1 MEALFLAGS
10 IMSAPITQGSPA
22 FRRINRAMVLGG
34 FSVFALLYGV
44 QPLLPVFASQFAVSP
59 AHASWALSLSTATL
73 AVALLVGGAMSD
85 RLGRRPLMAG
95 AMVAGALLTLLCA
108 LARNMNELL
117 VLRAALGLALGGMPA
132 VAMAYLS
139 EEVEPKSLGLSMGLY
154 ISGSAFG
161 GMVGRMLTSVLTDF
175 FSWRV
180 ALATLGA
187 AALLGAWE
195 FWRSLPASTRFRP
208 QAAGIKGVSTHLQDA
223 GLPWLFCI
231 AFLIMG
237 CFVSV
242 YNYIGYRL
250 LAEPF
255 GLRQSL
261 VGALAALYLVGMYSA
276 VWGGR
281 LADRL
286 GRRNVLWAVMLMMVA
301 GLVLTLSNWLPM
313 IVAGMALFT
322 FGFFATHSVAS
333 SWVGRRARAPQALA
347 AALYLFFYYI
357 GSSLIGSLT
366 GVVWSSKGWPGVVAV
381 LAALMAAAVLI
392 ALRLRSLEP
401 LPERLATA

>member
-1 MEALFLAGS
+1 
-10 IMSAPITQGSPA
+10 
-22 FRRINRAMVLGG
+22 V
-34 FSVFALLYGV
+34 
-44 QPLLPVFASQFAVSP
+44 
-59 AHASWALSLSTATL
+59 
-73 AVALLVGGAMSD
+73 
-85 RLGRRPLMAG
+85 
-95 AMVAGALLTLLCA
+95 
-108 LARNMNELL
+108 RNHM
-117 VLRAALGLALGGMPA
+117 
-132 VAMAYLS
+132 
-139 EEVEPKSLGLSMGLY
+139 K
-154 ISGSAFG
+154 
-161 GMVGRMLTSVLTDF
+161 
-175 FSWRV
+175 
-180 ALATLGA
+180 
-187 AALLGAWE
+187 
-195 FWRSLPASTRFRP
+195 
-208 QAAGIKGVSTHLQDA
+208 DA
-223 GLPWLFCI
+223 GLPWLFGL
-231 AFLIMG
+231 AFLLMG

-250 LAEPF
+250 LDAPF

-286 GRRNVLWAVMLMMVA
+286 GRRNVLWAVMLLMVA

-347 AALYLFFYYI
+347 AALYLFFYYL

-366 GVVWSSKGWPGVVAV
+366 GLVWSARGWPGVVAV
-381 LAALMAAAVLI
+381 LSALMAVAVMI

>member
-1 MEALFLAGS
+1 MP
-10 IMSAPITQGSPA
+10 APISQGTPA
-22 FRRINRAMVLGG
+22 FTRINRAMLLGG
-34 FSVFALLYGV
+34 FSTFALLYGV
-44 QPLLPVFASQFAVSP
+44 QPLLPIFAQQFAVSP
-59 AHASWALSLSTATL
+59 AHASWALSVSTAML
-73 AVALLVGGAMSD
+73 AIALLVGGALSD
-85 RLGRRPLMAG
+85 RLGRRPLMMG
-95 AMVAGALLTLLCA
+95 ALVVGALLTLLCA
-108 LARNMNELL
+108 MARDMNELL
-117 VLRAALGLALGGMPA
+117 VLRAVLGLALGGMPA

-139 EEVEPKSLGLSMGLY
+139 EEIAPGSLGLSMGLY

-161 GMVGRMLTSVLTDF
+161 GMTGRMLASVLADF
-175 FSWRV
+175 TSWRV
-180 ALATLGA
+180 ALAMMGA
-187 AALLGAWE
+187 AALLAAWE
-195 FWRSLPASTRFRP
+195 FWRSLPASTRFQPRKT
-208 QAAGIKGVSTHLQDA
+208 GLGGVRIHLQDA
-223 GLPWLFCI
+223 GLPWLFCL
-231 AFLIMG
+231 AFLLMG

-250 LAEPF
+250 MGAPF
-255 GLRQSL
+255 GLRQSV
-261 VGALAALYLVGMYSA
+261 VGALAALYLVGMFSA

-286 GRRNVLWAVMLMMVA
+286 GRRNVLWAVMLLMVA

-347 AALYLFFYYI
+347 AALYLFFYYM
-357 GSSLIGSLT
+357 GSSLVGSLT
-366 GVVWSSKGWPGVVAV
+366 GLVWASRGWPGVVAV
-381 LAALMAAAVLI
+381 LAMLMAAAVSI

>member
-1 MEALFLAGS
+1 MP
-10 IMSAPITQGSPA
+10 APICQGSPA
-22 FRRINRAMVLGG
+22 FNRINRAMLLGG
-34 FSVFALLYGV
+34 FFTFALLYGV
-44 QPLLPVFASQFAVSP
+44 QPLLPVFAHQFAVGP
-59 AHASWALSLSTATL
+59 AHASWVLSLSTATL
-73 AVALLVGGAMSD
+73 AVALLAGGALSD

-108 LARNMNELL
+108 LARTINELL
-117 VLRAALGLALGGMPA
+117 VLRAVLGLALGGMPA

-139 EEVEPKSLGLSMGLY
+139 EEIEPGSLGLSMGLY

-161 GMVGRMLTSVLTDF
+161 GMAGRMLASVLADY

-187 AALLGAWE
+187 AALLAAWE
-195 FWRSLPASTRFRP
+195 FWRSLPVSTRFQPRRP
-208 QAAGIKGVSTHLQDA
+208 GPGGVRTHLQDA
-223 GLPWLFCI
+223 GLPWLFCL

-250 LAEPF
+250 LGAPF
-255 GLRQSL
+255 GLSQSL
-261 VGALAALYLVGMYSA
+261 VGALAALYLVGMVSA

-281 LADRL
+281 MADRL
-286 GRRNVLWAVMLMMVA
+286 GRRNVLWAVMLLMVA

-322 FGFFATHSVAS
+322 FGFFASHSVAS

-347 AALYLFFYYI
+347 AALYLFFYYM

-366 GVVWSSKGWPGVVAV
+366 GLVWASQGWTGVVAL
-381 LAALMAAAVLI
+381 LAALMAVALLI

>member
-1 MEALFLAGS
+1 MEALFFAGF

-22 FRRINRAMVLGG
+22 FSRINRAMVLGG

-73 AVALLVGGAMSD
+73 ALALLVGGALSD

-117 VLRAALGLALGGMPA
+117 VLRAVLGLALGGMPA

-180 ALATLGA
+180 ALAALGA

-195 FWRSLPASTRFRP
+195 FWRSLPGSTRFRP
-208 QAAGIKGVSTHLQDA
+208 RPAGLNGISAHLQDA
-223 GLPWLFCI
+223 GLPWLFCL

-250 LAEPF
+250 LGEPF

-286 GRRNVLWAVMLMMVA
+286 GRRNVLWAVMLLMVA

-347 AALYLFFYYI
+347 AALYLFFYYL

-366 GVVWSSKGWPGVVAV
+366 GLVWSSKGWPGMVAV
-381 LAALMAAAVLI
+381 LATLMAAAVLI